1 MRCPTFLDHLNKEM
15 KVIVDLLITVNSLI
29 LVIAYQMFQQ
39 LQKAVNKMIREV
51 ILLICGLATISI
63 VLLDRPA
70 RLRETL
76 LQ

>member
-1 MRCPTFLDHLNKEM
+1 M

-51 ILLICGLATISI
+51 FLLICGLATISI
-63 VLLDRPA
+63 VLLDKIFGNM
-70 RLRETL
+70 
-76 LQ
+76 LQNWTVNSS